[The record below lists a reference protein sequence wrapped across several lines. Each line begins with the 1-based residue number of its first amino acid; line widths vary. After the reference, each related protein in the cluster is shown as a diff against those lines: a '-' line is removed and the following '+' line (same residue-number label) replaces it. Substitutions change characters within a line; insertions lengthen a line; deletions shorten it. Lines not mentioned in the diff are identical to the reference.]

1 MIADI
6 RVIFDVQ
13 ILCNMQFRNAVQNYN
28 CTCFVW
34 VQSLVCHIKVRTEIE
49 GVWEE
54 FAEENIWT

>member
-49 GVWEE
+49 GV
-54 FAEENIWT
+54 